1 MGIPNESTAAT
12 SATSRHATIRMP
24 PMDNE
29 QFMAELAYQ
38 ASLYIAEGLLRSG
51 CLTHE
56 DFIPIRIFLLEKY
69 PPPGSAYCSYRFLDY
84 PGDMSD

>member
-1 MGIPNESTAAT
+1 MGIPNASTAAT

-24 PMDNE
+24 PMGNE

-38 ASLYIAEGLLRSG
+38 ASLSIAEGLLRSG

-56 DFIPIRIFLLEKY
+56 DFMTIRTLLLEKY
-69 PPPGSAYCSYRFLDY
+69 NPPISVLFASIP
-84 PGDMSD
+84 